1 MLEKPEPIIFMASL
15 DTVTLK
21 RRKFG
26 VPPEVTVKL
35 SADIRGE
42 DLQHIH
48 SLQSMYMQVAF
59 APAQAVMPL
68 EGAE

>member
-48 SLQSMYMQVAF
+48 GH
-59 APAQAVMPL
+59 
-68 EGAE
+68 GAKRTTEVVWDA